1 MATPN
6 IKKDAN
12 GNYIIVGFEGNK
24 FTQQQLDYADI
35 QQQAS
40 ILTGP
45 KGDELRN
52 SISSNPDASA
62 GVISGLY
69 KSGSIG
75 SSELVNALTEV
86 DKQTKANREKEAL
99 RKTQEESN
107 SNFKKS
113 LWGVPYTAWQT
124 AKAVTRVGFQ
134 TAFTPVEAVVNTL
147 GNTVGSI
154 MSGQKL
160 SKGNVLWEGIDQT
173 YAVQMLKQFAEE
185 GKIDIGEGFFVNEES
200 GVGFR
205 VREEKLKFGKINV
218 LDGEGNQAVD
228 KEGNPLYR
236 PYSPIDPISY
246 YMTGGNLEGGTA
258 RLINAVGEIG
268 LMIYAD
274 PVTKTSKALKAYN
287 QIKKSEAYA
296 KGRASA
302 EQLQQLTILESRMV
316 DEADDVKNA
325 LADLNLVERA
335 VDAGVPVA
343 DSDLLKFQRA
353 YNDAVATRLKLDAN
367 TQKIEKGVHYDAIEK
382 FINGRSAKPILDE
395 IAQIDDPIRLMD
407 ISRRSGQPGFTY
419 TQAAALAGAKTKE
432 EVMNVL
438 AGYIAQGQV
447 VQNVLETGTSVSRA
461 LTKVYKGPVVK
472 PAQAVTGWA
481 AKGVK
486 KLPYAERVY
495 NGLSSRWNNYIPK
508 QGTLVHY
515 ADKDA
520 LAESVITFGRALK
533 VDETVL
539 GKLVNDIALNTDAK
553 VSAYNSV
560 TKVFDEVFK
569 ANAPAFE
576 KAGISTD
583 RLKDLTQAF
592 TKNAE
597 EQSIY
602 WANLHRNGANIDFI
616 NVNGQ
621 TVRFNGPHLES
632 ERLNSMIY
640 FPPPAELLKEI
651 GKIGRFGSGR
661 IYRGK
666 YSGAAIDKV
675 DAFTGNYWKRVVL
688 TRPAYIIRN
697 IGEEQIRIMLNGNIS
712 FYNNPLA
719 AIAMSIGRDDG
730 PAWKRLLNSQDQ
742 WKNNVFGKNIKGS
755 PAEELANE
763 ALAVEGRYSY
773 AKLMDDKTILTKGEV
788 DKVSIMNGY
797 EVVLE
802 GDKRW
807 WSGLANE
814 IRILSLDSNAKLV
827 ASTRAGG
834 EANTVNLLLNGAGR
848 PGWDRFLNG
857 ITDPQTKAF
866 LNTYDGAMAYLFTGV
881 DDKQRLVSLRA
892 RVEQAAGQDGP
903 ISTTILKL
911 ISDGAIETAGY
922 SMRVP
927 RAIDD
932 ASNSIRNSKQISEG
946 KKSIADANEEF
957 AQQLKTAFEGAGN
970 WNNVPFKIP
979 KVTSSVS
986 SKAGNALLKVSDD
999 FFDISVRWEKV
1010 SSMGPEWR
1018 QKYWEAVTDVIYAAD
1033 STALASIKA
1042 SAPKSLNPLLSADG
1056 KKKIGLSH
1064 VFWNQAKKAKGDGTM
1079 PLDEIHQY
1087 AEKVASMHVKDLFY
1101 DASKKRLLWHQ
1112 LRLVAPFGQA
1122 WENVLTKWGQLAFNN
1137 PAQIYKV
1144 NRALN
1149 FLNSPKSSALYEVT
1163 DAKDYYDP
1171 NQGFF
1176 FNDSLSNE
1184 RKFYVPFLASGMNFL
1199 TNFVTKNE
1207 LSTAG
1212 PQGAKASPQSF
1223 NFALGS
1229 GVIPGFGP
1237 GITLSVSA
1245 LNSLGVDVLSPLP
1258 FSLRTKVEKIIFPY
1272 GQPNT
1277 KTPYGITQA
1286 ATTNNIARVASS
1298 FFGWEEG
1305 YASSFGPTMNYLASS
1320 GDYNL
1325 DILEDQNR
1333 LMKDADRFAKWFA
1346 ASRGIFGMLSPVAPS
1361 PEDLVKDKSGNTLL
1375 ASTLYSDFRE
1385 LEKEAIAAGGDK
1397 QKAYADFLDLYGP
1410 EQVFALIGTWT
1421 GSDGKFSPPDNLF
1434 TYKLLVENPGIDKEY
1449 PDVYGYL
1456 YPNGGLSMEL
1466 KKWNEIKGTSQ
1477 RQTTQQLMDRVT
1489 KIRYA
1494 AAKDRLLTRSVAE
1507 NWTSK
1512 YTDAAVSNLR
1522 NSFVTIGLKQDSFDF
1537 TREDRILNQLR
1548 SASQDSRFL
1557 NSEAVAGIRDYL
1569 AIRDRVLEVNGKKP
1583 NDSLKTKG
1591 FESQRTFLAQQ
1602 AVEIVK
1608 RNPDFQKIFY
1618 SFFKYE
1624 LEVE

>member
-1 MATPN
+1 VATPN

-69 KSGSIG
+69 KSGSIR
-75 SSELVNALTEV
+75 SSELVNAFIEV

-99 RKTQEESN
+99 KKTQEESN
-107 SNFKKS
+107 ANFRKS
-113 LWGVPYTAWQT
+113 LWGVPYNAWQA
-124 AKAVTRVGFQ
+124 AKGATRVGFA
-134 TAFTPVEAVVNTL
+134 TAFAPVEAISNTL
-147 GNTVGSI
+147 GNVVGSI

-160 SKGNVLWEGIDQT
+160 SKGNVVWEGIDQT
-173 YAVQMLKQFAEE
+173 YAVQMIKQFAEE
-185 GKIDIGEGFFVNEES
+185 GKVDIGEGFFVNEES

-205 VREEKLKFGKINV
+205 VREEKLKFGKIKV
-218 LDGEGNQAVD
+218 LDDEGKQVSD
-228 KEGNPLYR
+228 KEGNALYR

-274 PVTKTSKALKAYN
+274 PVTKASKARRAYN

-296 KGRASA
+296 KGRLSA
-302 EQLQQLTILESRMV
+302 EELQRLTILETRMV
-316 DEADDVKNA
+316 DEAEDVKNA
-325 LADLNLVERA
+325 LADLNLVER
-335 VDAGVPVA
+335 VVEAGMPVA
-343 DSDLLKFQRA
+343 DSELLKFQRA
-353 YNDAVATRLKLDAN
+353 YNDAVAARLKLDAS

-382 FINGRSAKPILDE
+382 FINGRSAKPILNE
-395 IAQIDDPIRLMD
+395 IAEIDDPIRLMD
-407 ISRRSGQPGFTY
+407 ISKRSGKAGFTY
-419 TQAAALAGAKTKE
+419 TQAVALAGAKTKE
-432 EVMNVL
+432 EVMDVL

-447 VQNVLETGTSVSRA
+447 VQNTLESGTAVSRA

-486 KLPYAERVY
+486 KLPYAEKVY
-495 NGLSSRWNNYIPK
+495 NGLSRQWNNYIPK

-539 GKLVNDIALNTDAK
+539 RKLVNDVALNTDPK

-576 KAGISTD
+576 KAGIPTD
-583 RLKDLTQAF
+583 RLKELTQAF
-592 TKNAE
+592 AKNAE

-616 NVNGQ
+616 TVNGQ
-621 TVRFNGPHLES
+621 KVRFNGPHLES

-640 FPPPAELLKEI
+640 FPPPAELLREL
-651 GKIGRFGSGR
+651 GKIGRFGSGQ

-666 YSGAAIDKV
+666 YSGAVIDKV
-675 DAFTGNYWKRVVL
+675 DTFTGNYWKRVVL

-697 IGEEQIRIMLNGNIS
+697 IGEEQIRIMLSGNVS

-719 AIAMSIGRDDG
+719 AIGMSLGKDNG
-730 PAWKRLLNSQDQ
+730 PAWRRILNSQDQ
-742 WKNNVFGKNIKGS
+742 WKNNVFGKDIKAS
-755 PAEELANE
+755 PADELANE
-763 ALAVEGRYSY
+763 TLAVEGRYSY
-773 AKLMDDKTILTKGEV
+773 AKLMDDQSVLTKGEV

-797 EVVLE
+797 EIVLE

-834 EANTVNLLLNGAGR
+834 EANTVNLLLNGAAR
-848 PGWDRFLNG
+848 PTWNRFLNG
-857 ITDPQTKAF
+857 ITDPDTKAY
-866 LNTYDGAMAYLFTGV
+866 LNTYEGAMAYLFTGV
-881 DDKQRLVSLRA
+881 DDKGRLVSLRA

-903 ISTTILKL
+903 ISATILKL

-922 SMRVP
+922 SMKVP
-927 RAIDD
+927 RATED
-932 ASNSIRNSKQISEG
+932 AANSIKNSKQIAEG
-946 KKSIADANEEF
+946 KKGISDANEEF
-957 AQQLKTAFEGAGN
+957 AQQLKNAFEGAGN

-979 KVTSSVS
+979 KVTSAIT
-986 SKAGNALLKVSDD
+986 SKTGNALLKVSDD

-1010 SSMGPEWR
+1010 SSMGPEYR

-1056 KKKIGLSH
+1056 KRKIGLEH
-1064 VFWNQAKKAKGDGTM
+1064 VYWNQAKKAKGDGTM
-1079 PLDEIHQY
+1079 QLDEIHQY

-1122 WENVLTKWGQLAFNN
+1122 WENVLTKWGELAFNN
-1137 PAQIYKV
+1137 PAQVYKV
-1144 NRALN
+1144 GRALN
-1149 FLNSPKSSALYEVT
+1149 FLNSPESSALYEVT

-1176 FNDSLSNE
+1176 FNNSQTNE
-1184 RKFYVPFLASGMNFL
+1184 RQFYVPFLASGMNFL
-1199 TNFVTKNE
+1199 TNFITKNE

-1229 GVIPGFGP
+1229 GIIPGFGP
-1237 GITLSVSA
+1237 GITLSVA
-1245 LNSLGVDVLSPLP
+1245 TLNSLGVDVLSPLP
-1258 FSLRTKVEKIIFPY
+1258 FSLRTKVEKLLFPF

-1277 KTPYGITQA
+1277 TTPYGIAQA
-1286 ATTNNIARVASS
+1286 ATTNNIARIASGLL
-1298 FFGWEEG
+1298 GWEEG
-1305 YASSFGPTMNYLASS
+1305 YASSFGPTMNYLASG

-1325 DILEDQNR
+1325 DTLQDQNR
-1333 LMKDADRFAKWFA
+1333 LIKDADRFAKWFA
-1346 ASRGIFGMLSPVAPS
+1346 VSRGIFGMLSPVAPS
-1361 PEDLVKDKSGNTLL
+1361 PEDLVKDKSGDTML
-1375 ASTLYSDFRE
+1375 AAALYSDFRE
-1385 LEKEAIAAGGDK
+1385 LEKAAGGDK
-1397 QKAYADFLDLYGP
+1397 QKAYGDFLDLYGP
-1410 EQVFALIGTWT
+1410 EQVFALIGSWT
-1421 GSDGKFSPPDNLF
+1421 GTDGKFSPPDNLF

-1466 KKWNEIKGTSQ
+1466 KKWNEIKGKSK
-1477 RQTTQQLMDRVT
+1477 RLTTQQIMDRAT
-1489 KIRYA
+1489 QIRYA

-1512 YTDAAVSNLR
+1512 YTDATISNLK
-1522 NSFVTIGLKQDSFDF
+1522 NSFVAIGLKQDRFDF
-1537 TREDRILNQLR
+1537 TKEDRILNQLR
-1548 SASQDSRFL
+1548 LASQDRRFL

-1569 AIRDRVLEVNGKKP
+1569 AIRDRVLEVNGKEP
-1583 NDSLKTKG
+1583 NESLKTKG